1 MNTAKTRRQCFTVDL
16 RNDPA
21 AIERYTYLHRPS
33 GPPAAVSRVLR
44 ECGIEVMEIYV
55 VATHLFM
62 IMETNEHYSPELR
75 ARIDANT
82 PEVQA
87 WASLMDTMQVA
98 LPIPANDPG
107 AGNWRRLECIY
118 RLADQP

>member
-1 MNTAKTRRQCFTVDL
+1 MNALTTKRQCFTVDL

-21 AIERYTYLHRPS
+21 AIERYAEFHKPG
-33 GPPAAVSRVLR
+33 GPPAAVSKSLR
-44 ECGIEVMEIYV
+44 DCGITVMEIYLI
-55 VATHLFM
+55 ANHLFM
-62 IMETNEHYSPELR
+62 IMEVNEHYSPELR
-75 ARIDANT
+75 SRIDANT

-87 WASLMDTMQVA
+87 WAKLMDTMQVA
-98 LPIPANDPG
+98 LPIPSNDSG